1 MSGFGAVGAY
11 LFRLFNRNPASNQV
25 VVDLAELS
33 REDRVLD
40 VGFGAGAGVEAAAR
54 RIGADRVAAVDPTP
68 SFIDTLRRRVP
79 GVDARVAGAEDVPF
93 ADGSFTVIWSIAS
106 MHHWDDRDAGL
117 STLTNKLTSDGRLLI
132 AERLLRRPGHGI
144 THDQI
149 AEVTALLKDLGHTTV
164 EVIERSVGRHTLA
177 VIRARR

>member
-1 MSGFGAVGAY
+1 MSGFGAVGAF
-11 LFRLFNRNPASNQV
+11 LFRLFNRDPASNRV
-25 VVDLAELS
+25 VVDLADLGPD
-33 REDRVLD
+33 DRVLD
-40 VGFGAGAGVEAAAR
+40 VGFGAGAGVEAAVQ

-68 SFIDTLRRRVP
+68 SFVAKLRERVP
-79 GVDARVAGAEDVPF
+79 GIDARVAGAEDVPF

-117 STLTNKLTSDGRLLI
+117 ATLTNKLADNGRLLV

-144 THDQI
+144 TADEI
-149 AEVTALLKDLGHTTV
+149 ADVTSLLKDLGHTTV